1 VSTGKTRTGA
11 LQDDPLD
18 LVEGDLVVCGS
29 AHFSENPSPLLWFV
43 NLCDL
48 PTVQQAAV
56 GAFSPDF
63 NLEFAI
69 SDIDRAF
76 CDAACEAVIC
86 WVRRLLAVIQRQVD
100 LNDGRRP
107 RARGRDLRALTG
119 VVPSLVFPARR
130 AADRTVKGR
139 LCPPSGEM
147 KTMGRA
153 GRTGLPLAGRQQRHC
168 RGLAGGTLDELYA
181 LAETNG
187 REPCAASS
195 EWPASQRKCS
205 IRAILLPSTNAV
217 PQAAPSSAQN
227 RQAKERGE
235 KGHSCEPT

>member
-1 VSTGKTRTGA
+1 MRYELTEHGAAIISSTARVGPQAPRRHSETGS
-11 LQDDPLD
+11 
-18 LVEGDLVVCGS
+18 C
-29 AHFSENPSPLLWFV
+29 
-43 NLCDL
+43 
-48 PTVQQAAV
+48 QQWPAQ
-56 GAFSPDF
+56 
-63 NLEFAI
+63 L
-69 SDIDRAF
+69 
-76 CDAACEAVIC
+76 
-86 WVRRLLAVIQRQVD
+86 
-100 LNDGRRP
+100 P
-107 RARGRDLRALTG
+107 RACGRDLRALTG

-147 KTMGRA
+147 TTIGCGRA
-153 GRTGLPLAGRQQRHC
+153 ERVYRGAGRQQRHC
-168 RGLAGGTLDELYA
+168 RGLAGGTLNELYA

-227 RQAKERGE
+227 RQAKEGGE